1 MLEIALSEPA
11 YWKCFH
17 LLLSDLELLGEQDF
31 IAGYLHRKAYYTF
44 VFDNGTSLH
53 TEHQSS
59 KEILHKLLLQ
69 QTLQSLDI
77 AKDIGRVKGFAHIVK
92 TEPYISTTNSCLLV
106 K

>member
-1 MLEIALSEPA
+1 M
-11 YWKCFH
+11 
-17 LLLSDLELLGEQDF
+17 
-31 IAGYLHRKAYYTF
+31 AYYAF

-53 TEHQSS
+53 AEHRSS
-59 KEILHKLLLQ
+59 KEILHKLLVQ

-92 TEPYISTTNSCLLV
+92 MEPYISATNSCPLV